1 MTRDN
6 DEAGRRQVMMRK
18 LSLTVA
24 LCLATLSL
32 PAIASAQNGNGHIQ
46 AFGGLTT
53 GGSHASAPTFGG
65 SIAVPL
71 GSHVQIFG
79 EGGKMTDLMFLPI
92 AELIDLT
99 PADIR
104 LSAYYGQAGIRV
116 LGGSGNGVRPYGE
129 VSAGMARLHAGV
141 SGLGTPGDI
150 IDGALH
156 FVDRTEPILGLGA
169 GLMLQGGPMVV
180 DLGYRYKRIRGG
192 DIVTQIL
199 TGGDLGISQ
208 LRVGVGVRF

>member
-1 MTRDN
+1 M
-6 DEAGRRQVMMRK
+6 RQ

-32 PAIASAQNGNGHIQ
+32 PAMAAAQNGNGHVQ
-46 AFGGLTT
+46 AFGGLTA
-53 GGSHASAPTFGG
+53 GGRTSAPTFGG

-79 EGGKMTDLMFLPI
+79 EGGKMTDLTFTPI

-104 LSAYYGQAGIRV
+104 LSAYYGQAGVRV
-116 LGGSGNGVRPYGE
+116 LGGSGNAVRPYGE
-129 VSAGMARLHAGV
+129 VSVGMARLHTGV
-141 SGLGTPGDI
+141 SGLGTPGNI

-156 FVDRTEPILGLGA
+156 LVDRTEPILGLGA
-169 GLMLQGGPMVV
+169 GLMLQGGPVVV
-180 DLGYRYKRIRGG
+180 DLGYRYKQIRGG
-192 DIVTQIL
+192 DMVTQIL
-199 TGGDLGISQ
+199 TGGDLGINQ